1 MKKVLTKL
9 FIILLL
15 TNNSFAKNLFK
26 SNFTFVE
33 FQSNDIDFE
42 KNEKIDNLKK
52 INLNIIFKNILTS
65 QDYNK
70 IKSNI
75 DNKFADQFIRNI
87 IIEDENI
94 INNTY
99 SANIKIDLSKKLII
113 QFLREKK
120 YSYVDYFPKNFF
132 LIILEEKGIE
142 NNLFTNNNSY
152 YNFLFNNKNTT
163 KFFKFPNLDLN
174 DRFLASPKDL
184 INKDYKKIKKIIDK
198 YQYENNIIV
207 YSSYNNNIYTYELY
221 IIKDKNL
228 HLIDKYTHQDLVYN
242 KFFNDLN
249 DRLINFWKKNNSIQ
263 NNDQKKLECRIS
275 ALNIYEL
282 KKINSLIESIS
293 PITSINLINIDL
305 YNNFYEIGFYGN
317 QNILKKLFY
326 NKSMDIEISNTN
338 CKIKLI

>member
-142 NNLFTNNNSY
+142 NNLFTNNINVLINNKSDVIPISY
-152 YNFLFNNKNTT
+152 SIKSLDKTIDEILTDLQFYLFNIPIDKVGLFIGKARKN
-163 KFFKFPNLDLN
+163 
-174 DRFLASPKDL
+174 
-184 INKDYKKIKKIIDK
+184 IKILMDK
-198 YQYENNIIV
+198 YQ
-207 YSSYNNNIYTYELY
+207 
-221 IIKDKNL
+221 
-228 HLIDKYTHQDLVYN
+228 
-242 KFFNDLN
+242 
-249 DRLINFWKKNNSIQ
+249 
-263 NNDQKKLECRIS
+263 C
-275 ALNIYEL
+275 
-282 KKINSLIESIS
+282 KINVNENGKCLVS
-293 PITSINLINIDL
+293 NLTD
-305 YNNFYEIGFYGN
+305 
-317 QNILKKLFY
+317 
-326 NKSMDIEISNTN
+326 SSTISNS
-338 CKIKLI
+338 